1 MHGGLARGEGGMED
15 GCEMGDSARAPD
27 RRTLRTSQL
36 SDCAAEG
43 RGDTGG
49 HDGDGWMERGRE

>member
-1 MHGGLARGEGGMED
+1 MED